1 MRKLRLHLLL
11 FLPLISLL
19 ELPLVAP
26 EPGLCGLPALRSL
39 PGGGRREQIRRAP
52 WGGGMPQGPQ
62 PGGMGTAP
70 VAEGSHPHSA
80 PCQGSGCPPKGT
92 KGWVRPAP
100 PALLATP
107 CQISALGPQN
117 LKSCSWNWP
126 VIRRA
131 SPHGKVEFS
140 WGQEHNLL
148 IFLCLFRS
156 IPSCWAPS
164 GCPATQHDA
173 RKDVFRASCG
183 DATKAPHGILGAAA
197 ALLTADFLLSIH
209 PSFQHI
215 PPLSCLA
222 LLCLSFPILP
232 SSARRGMAHPKY
244 LPCDYKGQGAPRVCR
259 EPHHAHATLSLSSH
273 HAHAKLTRG
282 EKQQRIPPVPLSP
295 PQHRLHQD
303 WSISLVVLV
312 SQGRTW
318 NTRESW
324 LCWGRGGRSC
334 RHHL

>member
-1 MRKLRLHLLL
+1 M
-11 FLPLISLL
+11 
-19 ELPLVAP
+19 
-26 EPGLCGLPALRSL
+26 
-39 PGGGRREQIRRAP
+39 
-52 WGGGMPQGPQ
+52 
-62 PGGMGTAP
+62 
-70 VAEGSHPHSA
+70 
-80 PCQGSGCPPKGT
+80 
-92 KGWVRPAP
+92 
-100 PALLATP
+100 
-107 CQISALGPQN
+107 
-117 LKSCSWNWP
+117 
-126 VIRRA
+126 
-131 SPHGKVEFS
+131 
-140 WGQEHNLL
+140 
-148 IFLCLFRS
+148 FRS

-183 DATKAPHGILGAAA
+183 DATKAPHGILE
-197 ALLTADFLLSIH
+197 LHFLQLISFCPSTLS
-209 PSFQHI
+209 PSTSH
-215 PPLSCLA
+215 LCLA
-222 LLCLSFPILP
+222 LLCLSFPIPP

-303 WSISLVVLV
+303 WSVSLVVLV

-318 NTRESW
+318 NTRKSW

>member
-1 MRKLRLHLLL
+1 MHQQHPAAERLPKSTPAPSLGFALSLGLPTQPPAPWKSPFGARGGGGHLGAGGCPRGAAEPGTDLLQSWAAEAGNQTSPQLPGLLEVQQGWGMAVRKLRLCLLL

-19 ELPLVAP
+19 ELPPVAP

-62 PGGMGTAP
+62 PRGMGTAP
-70 VAEGSHPHSA
+70 AAEGSHPHSA

-92 KGWVRPAP
+92 KGWVCPAP
-100 PALLATP
+100 PALLAAL

-131 SPHGKVEFS
+131 SPHGKAEFS

-148 IFLCLFRS
+148 IFLCVFRS

-183 DATKAPHGILGAAA
+183 DATKAPHGILEA
-197 ALLTADFLLSIH
+197 ALLTADFLLSSH

-215 PPLSCLA
+215 PPLSCFA
-222 LLCLSFPILP
+222 LPFLP
-232 SSARRGMAHPKY
+232 NPS
-244 LPCDYKGQGAPRVCR
+244 LFCTKGNG
-259 EPHHAHATLSLSSH
+259 
-273 HAHAKLTRG
+273 
-282 EKQQRIPPVPLSP
+282 SP
-295 PQHRLHQD
+295 
-303 WSISLVVLV
+303 
-312 SQGRTW
+312 
-318 NTRESW
+318 
-324 LCWGRGGRSC
+324 
-334 RHHL
+334 